1 MARKRRMKSN
11 ANDIQNDMP
20 IMPTS
25 RATLIVLLLTLLCQ
39 SVRAQTPQDEWQEP
53 TFPLR
58 EVRAVWLA
66 TVKSLDWPKN
76 KATGTYDIEVQKRE
90 LCSMLDQL
98 QRANINAVVLQT
110 RVRGSVIYPSDIEPW
125 DDCLTGQGDRNPGYD
140 PLQFAIDECHRRGME
155 LHAWVVSIPLGNV
168 QKQGGLGS
176 RSITRRHPELCQKC
190 GQEWFMQPA
199 AEGTADYIAALC
211 REIAERYDIDGISL
225 DYIRYPESTYGYRDN
240 CTAQQRRD
248 NITRIVRRVHQQVK
262 AVKPWVKLSS
272 SPIGK
277 YASLPRQSAGGWNC
291 YDAVYQDPQAWL
303 REGIQ
308 DLLFPMMYFR
318 GDQFYPFLYDWQE
331 HSYGHPI
338 APGLG
343 IYLLDPREGRWTLD
357 EVRAQMHTARNIGI
371 GGVIHYR
378 AEFLLRNCKGI
389 YDTVCRE
396 FCPHPALMPRMTWTG
411 DTLPPRAP
419 RNLVRVGSFLMWD
432 KVLEGGKEVTYNLY
446 GSNTYP
452 VDTERA
458 ENLLRTNLHDTQFLL
473 EGKLAERRYVA
484 VCAMDRFGNQS
495 EALQEKS
502 IQSRPDS
509 KNAWNPQS
517 RIGESGKRMDDRSKL
532 FKSSKWKRLKS
543 ASGKKDM
550 KRRWPF

>member
-1 MARKRRMKSN
+1 MAK
-11 ANDIQNDMP
+11 
-20 IMPTS
+20 TS
-25 RATLIVLLLTLLCQ
+25 RERLIDTLNHRDPGKVVLDLGST
-39 SVRAQTPQDEWQEP
+39 SI
-53 TFPLR
+53 
-58 EVRAVWLA
+58 
-66 TVKSLDWPKN
+66 
-76 KATGTYDIEVQKRE
+76 TGI
-90 LCSMLDQL
+90 
-98 QRANINAVVLQT
+98 NINALVKLRHGLGMADKVLT
-110 RVRGSVIYPSDIEPW
+110 MDE
-125 DDCLTGQGDRNPGYD
+125 
-140 PLQFAIDECHRRGME
+140 PLQLLGRVDEDVRSALGVD
-155 LHAWVVSIPLGNV
+155 VV
-168 QKQGGLGS
+168 
-176 RSITRRHPELCQKC
+176 
-190 GQEWFMQPA
+190 
-199 AEGTADYIAALC
+199 
-211 REIAERYDIDGISL
+211 GISNGCTIFGYRNRDWKEWTL
-225 DYIRYPESTYGYRDN
+225 HNGLKMMVSEEFRTTEDDAGNTYIYAKGDTRYPPAGKMPKN
-240 CTAQQRRD
+240 GFFFD

-378 AEFLLRNCKGI
+378 AEFLLSNCKGI
-389 YDTVCRE
+389 YDAVCRE
-396 FCPHPALMPRMTWTG
+396 FCPYPALMPRMTWTG

-458 ENLLRTNLHDTQFLL
+458 ENLLRTNLRDTQFLL

-495 EALQEKS
+495 VALQEKS

-543 ASGKKDM
+543 ASGKKDK